1 MTYAA
6 KLVYNTHNWETPS
19 GHVHDGVGIHVNIGL
34 NGYNFGMEEWLN
46 RPLLR
51 ERKLGYLDCYR
62 SSAHPGVADI
72 VRLFTFHNGT
82 VYHIGNLYGVS
93 QLANGEIAGIRNEL
107 YQANWLEEINH
118 DFVPLDD
125 PRPILQH
132 IEYQHIWTRN
142 AIVAPAGEG
151 FILNIKYEKSEMFE
165 RNKWRNLTAIDHQ
178 VNNKWKKISR
188 RYRVNAELN
197 NIHWF

>member
-1 MTYAA
+1 M
-6 KLVYNTHNWETPS
+6 
-19 GHVHDGVGIHVNIGL
+19 
-34 NGYNFGMEEWLN
+34 
-46 RPLLR
+46 
-51 ERKLGYLDCYR
+51 
-62 SSAHPGVADI
+62 
-72 VRLFTFHNGT
+72 
-82 VYHIGNLYGVS
+82 YHIGNLYGVS

-165 RNKWRNLTAIDHQ
+165 RSKWRNLTAIDHQ
-178 VNNKWKKISR
+178 VNNKWRKISR